1 MTGTYQLLI
10 IRFHSSVF
18 YNSAGGIFDT
28 GFRCAQ
34 SVPITSP
41 AASARD
47 LSPIITKNLR
57 FTLLIMTVKKLD
69 SEEAITSHPP
79 RNDQLVER

>member
-34 SVPITSP
+34 SVPINPSP

-47 LSPIITKNLR
+47 LSLTITKNLR

-69 SEEAITSHPP
+69 SEEAITSHHPA
-79 RNDQLVER
+79 E